1 MYSQILGDIES
12 LYCIA
17 CHWGGLVTIPIAA
30 QATSSHIVHVIRDT
44 KLTTLVI
51 DETHLEYVLRLVEG
65 TSVTHIIVLG
75 EDTDYEEQ
83 EKYFGFSI
91 TSFSRLQALG
101 KNQLIDRSMTSMESI
116 SLKHDMT

>member
-1 MYSQILGDIES
+1 M
-12 LYCIA
+12 YCIA